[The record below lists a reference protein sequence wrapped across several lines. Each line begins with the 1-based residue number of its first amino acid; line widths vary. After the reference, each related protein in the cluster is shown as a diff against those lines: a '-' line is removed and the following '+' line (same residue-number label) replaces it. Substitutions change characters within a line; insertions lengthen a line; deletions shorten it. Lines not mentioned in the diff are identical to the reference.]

1 MKTNLGTSANLL
13 QHQRIS
19 SVLPCQILTPQC
31 QIAAEALDFNAVAS
45 DLDAVAS
52 DLDAVVLEDLI
63 YTLLVHRTQSAGRY
77 LEGDRP
83 IQLRDKDLFG
93 HEVRALDASGLALR
107 VGDVVAH
114 HAALTR
120 YLTNSSHFSVLR

>member
-13 QHQRIS
+13 QRQRIS

>member
-1 MKTNLGTSANLL
+1 LL
-13 QHQRIS
+13 QRQRIS

-31 QIAAEALDFNAVAS
+31 QIAAEALDFN
-45 DLDAVAS
+45 AVAS

>member
-13 QHQRIS
+13 QRQRIS

-31 QIAAEALDFNAVAS
+31 QIAAEALDFN
-45 DLDAVAS
+45 AVAS